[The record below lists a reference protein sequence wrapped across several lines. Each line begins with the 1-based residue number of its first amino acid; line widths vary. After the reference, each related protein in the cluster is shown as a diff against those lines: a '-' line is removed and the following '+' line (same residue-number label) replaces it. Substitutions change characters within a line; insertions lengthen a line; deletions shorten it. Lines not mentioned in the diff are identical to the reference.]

1 MMRAHGPQW
10 WRVFA
15 LAATLAT
22 SGMSTVWAEPTP
34 APEAIREELRS
45 FGTYATV
52 LHIAA
57 HPDDEN
63 TQLITYLAKGRGYR
77 MGYLSLTRG
86 DGGQNE
92 IGPEFSERL
101 GVARTQE
108 LLAARR
114 IDGGR
119 QFFSRAL
126 DFGYSKSVA
135 ETLNFWDRKQV
146 VGDAVRVIREF
157 RPDVIIT
164 RFSPEPSG
172 THAHHTASA
181 VIALEAFK
189 LAGDSTAYPE
199 QLAEGLTPWQPTR
212 ILQNGGRG
220 GDATTLVL
228 QAGGN
233 DAVTG
238 ESFQA
243 VAMRSRAQHRTQGFG
258 MRPAGS
264 GPWTENFRLLGGTPA
279 TNDLMDGIDTTWARV
294 RGGAEF
300 AHLAN
305 ATLAEFDLKNPAASV
320 PALLEMRKRL
330 AGLPTDPVVAD
341 KRRQLDHLLQS
352 CLGLTVESTTSVAE
366 VVPGETLKVQHRV
379 VVSSSVPVRFV
390 GVRIAGLAKRKSG
403 VNLQPGKAVTGETSL
418 KIPRST
424 PLTQPYW
431 LQAEPTIGM
440 FRVADPKLIGRPE
453 NPPAFPVE
461 YEFEVGGQD
470 LAVPAEIMGAAVAGK
485 PAAGLAVIAPVA
497 LKFQSGVAIFTPGAE
512 KPVEVEVKAAR
523 NGATGTLHLET
534 PAGWSVSPSGR
545 AFKIARAGEVANLS
559 FTVKAPATAATG
571 GVLAVA
577 EVGGARFTNQ
587 RVEINYAHLPLMLL
601 QPPARLKVAAFAFT
615 TRGHTV
621 GYLPGAGDDTVAA
634 LQQLGYAVTM
644 LTGADLTPEKLRGL
658 DAVVIGVRAFN
669 ERSDLAANVAGLF
682 AYAEAGGTVVVQYN
696 RPDGLKAK
704 ILGPYDLSIE
714 GSPPQQRVTDETAPV
729 MLLQP
734 EHIALT
740 TPNRIGPDD
749 FIGWVQE
756 RGAYF
761 PSSWDATH
769 YTPLLAMNDPGEK
782 PLKGSLLVAP
792 CGKGYFVY
800 TGIAFFRQLPAGVPG
815 AYRLFA
821 NLLSLGK

>member
-1 MMRAHGPQW
+1 MMRAHGLQW

-15 LAATLAT
+15 LTATLAT
-22 SGMSTVWAEPTP
+22 SGMTAVRAEPTP

-63 TQLITYLAKGRGYR
+63 TQLITYLAKGRAYR

-126 DFGYSKSVA
+126 DFGFSKSVP

-228 QAGGN
+228 QAGGS

-264 GPWTENFRLLGGTPA
+264 GQWTESFRLLGGTPA
-279 TNDLMDGIDTTWARV
+279 PNDLMDGIDTTWARV

-320 PALLEMRKRL
+320 PSLLEMRKRL

-341 KRRQLDHLLQS
+341 KRRQLDHVLQS

-390 GVRIAGLAKRKSG
+390 DVRMAGLAESKPGVELKSG
-403 VNLQPGKAVTGETSL
+403 EVAEAESIL
-418 KIPRST
+418 KVPTST

-431 LQAEPTIGM
+431 LREEPTIGM

-461 YEFEVGGQD
+461 FEFEVAGQK
-470 LAVPAEIMGAAVAGK
+470 LVVPSEIMGAAVAGK
-485 PAAGLAVIAPVA
+485 PAAGLAVISPVA

-512 KPVEVEVKAAR
+512 KPVEVEVEAAR
-523 NGATGTLHLET
+523 DGATGTLHLET

-545 AFKIARAGEVANLS
+545 AFKIGHAGESAKLT

-601 QPPARLKVAAFAFT
+601 QPPARLKVAAFAFA
-615 TRGHTV
+615 TRGHAV

-634 LQQLGYAVTM
+634 LGQLGYTVTT

-669 ERSDLAANVAGLF
+669 ERTDLAANVAGLF
-682 AYAEAGGTVVVQYN
+682 AYAEAGGTVVLQYN

-704 ILGPYDLSIE
+704 TLGPYDLSIE

-729 MLLQP
+729 TLLQP
-734 EHIALT
+734 EHLALT

-749 FIGWVQE
+749 FNGWVQE

-792 CGKGYFVY
+792 HGKGYFVY

-821 NLLSLGK
+821 NLVSLGK